1 MSSVPGERARLFFA
15 LDLPEALRELI
26 ADWQGRV
33 AVPALRS
40 VAPEALHV
48 TLCFLG
54 SRPVGEIDALGA
66 ALDGLADEPV
76 DGVLEPDPIAL
87 PRRRPRLWAL
97 GVQSPGAEALQTRL
111 AERLEALELPDY
123 APEKRPFWP
132 HLTAFR
138 LRAGHDR
145 ARRSGAPTQLS
156 HPLPGR
162 DGHAFG
168 FVRVALYR
176 SQPRP
181 EGSTYSRLAAIE
193 LPRSGGPQKR

>member
-1 MSSVPGERARLFFA
+1 MSSIPGERARLFFA

-33 AVPALRS
+33 AVPALRT

-54 SRPVGEIDALGA
+54 SRPVAEVDALAA
-66 ALDGLADEPV
+66 ALDGLAGEPV
-76 DGVLEPDPIAL
+76 DGVLEPDPLPL

-97 GVQSPGAEALQTRL
+97 GVESPGAEALQTRL
-111 AERLEALELPDY
+111 AERLEALDLPGY
-123 APEKRPFWP
+123 EAEKRPFWP
-132 HLTAFR
+132 HLTVFR
-138 LRAGHDR
+138 LRGGGDR
-145 ARRSGAPTQLS
+145 SRLSGAPTQLS

-162 DGHAFG
+162 HGHAFG

-176 SQPRP
+176 SQSRP
-181 EGSTYSRLAAIE
+181 EGSMYSRLAAIE

>member
-1 MSSVPGERARLFFA
+1 MSSAAGERARLFFA
-15 LDLPEALRELI
+15 LDLPDPLR
-26 ADWQGRV
+26 DRV
-33 AVPALRS
+33 AAWQAEVSAPALRV

-48 TLCFLG
+48 TLAFLG
-54 SRPVGEIDALGA
+54 SRPVEEVEALAGA
-66 ALDGLADEPV
+66 LEGLGDEPV
-76 DGVLEPDPIAL
+76 GGVVEPDPVPL

-97 GVQSPGAEALQTRL
+97 AVRSRSAERLQARL
-111 AERLEALELPDY
+111 AERLDALALSGYEPD
-123 APEKRPFWP
+123 ERPFWP
-132 HLTAFR
+132 HLTVLR
-138 LRAGHDR
+138 LRGGGQGQGRRAGP
-145 ARRSGAPTQLS
+145 SELS

>member
-1 MSSVPGERARLFFA
+1 MSSSPGERARLFFA
-15 LDLPEALRELI
+15 LDLPDPLRELI
-26 ADWQGRV
+26 AEWQRRV
-33 AVPALRS
+33 AVPALRP
-40 VAPEALHV
+40 VAAEALHV

-54 SRPVGEIDALGA
+54 SRPVGEIEALGA
-66 ALDGLADEPV
+66 ALEGLVSEPV
-76 DGVLEPDPIAL
+76 DGLLEPDPIAL

-97 GVQSPGAEALQTRL
+97 GVQSPGAGELQAGL
-111 AERLEALELPDY
+111 AERLEALELPGY
-123 APEKRPFWP
+123 EAEKRPFWP
-132 HLTAFR
+132 HLTVF
-138 LRAGHDR
+138 R
-145 ARRSGAPTQLS
+145 ARGGGSHARRRGAPTGLS

>member
-1 MSSVPGERARLFFA
+1 MSSSPGERARLFFA
-15 LDLPEALRELI
+15 LDLPEPLRELI
-26 ADWQGRV
+26 ADWQRRV
-33 AVPALRS
+33 AVPALRP
-40 VAPEALHV
+40 VASEALHV

-54 SRPVGEIDALGA
+54 SRPVGEIEALGA
-66 ALDGLADEPV
+66 ALEGLVSEPLN
-76 DGVLEPDPIAL
+76 GVLEPDPLPL

-97 GVQSPGAEALQTRL
+97 GVESPGAEALQTRL
-111 AERLEALELPDY
+111 AERLEALDLPGY
-123 APEKRPFWP
+123 EAEKRPFWP
-132 HLTAFR
+132 HLTVFR
-138 LRAGHDR
+138 VRGGGSR
-145 ARRSGAPTQLS
+145 ARRPGAPTHLS